1 MFVWVI
7 PDNFSHLYA
16 LPAVALNR
24 LRTVLSRKMD
34 VQIEG
39 DSQISL
45 FAYDN
50 DTFVVHSFHNA
61 PTQVNLVVKT
71 EKGVTE
77 ILTGEKMAGTVRNS
91 DKVNDR
97 PIEKVST
104 VTVTLPPHS
113 FRAFKINR

>member
-1 MFVWVI
+1 MWKKRITSV
-7 PDNFSHLYA
+7 FS
-16 LPAVALNR
+16 
-24 LRTVLSRKMD
+24 S
-34 VQIEG
+34 

-61 PTQVNLVVKT
+61 PTQVNLVVKS

-77 ILTGEKMAGTVRNS
+77 ILTGEKMAGSVRNS

-97 PIEKVST
+97 PIEKIST
-104 VTVTLPPHS
+104 VAVTLPPHS
-113 FRAFKINR
+113 FRAFNINR

>member
-24 LRTVLSRKMD
+24 LRTVLSRKMN

-45 FAYDN
+45 FTYDN
-50 DTFVVHSFHNA
+50 
-61 PTQVNLVVKT
+61 
-71 EKGVTE
+71 
-77 ILTGEKMAGTVRNS
+77 
-91 DKVNDR
+91 
-97 PIEKVST
+97 VST